1 VASNGRKEVL
11 MSIKGGIS
19 QRIENTNPE
28 RYKAIVKD
36 LKAGKSLQATMHSN
50 DAGNS
55 SVSRIKDAL
64 LAKGELPDWKKRT
77 ASKARQVAERLIDKI
92 DRELDDKSA
101 TLKDCSISAAVLL
114 DKSLAL
120 ETGGNVLGVI
130 EHRHS
135 IEAPKMDGWIGTQNA
150 PKAAEV
156 VEIGGKVGKEAGFEN
171 LGSDQEPG
179 RKPAPSTSDPQTIGG
194 GGGG

>member
-1 VASNGRKEVL
+1 

-50 DAGNS
+50 DAGNG

-77 ASKARQVAERLIDKI
+77 ASKARHVAERLIDKI
-92 DRELDDKSA
+92 DRELDDKTA

-130 EHRHS
+130 EHRHT
-135 IEAPKMDGWIGTQNA
+135 IETPKMDGWIAQSNTKTA
-150 PKAAEV
+150 DCI
-156 VEIGGKVGKEAGFEN
+156 EIGGKVNREAGFEN
-171 LGSDQEPG
+171 LDAPKNLENPAVSD
-179 RKPAPSTSDPQTIGG
+179 ASADDTHGG
-194 GGGG
+194 GGGKKIS

>member
-1 VASNGRKEVL
+1 MVERRLS

-50 DAGNS
+50 DAGNG

-92 DRELDDKSA
+92 DRELDDKTA

-135 IEAPKMDGWIGTQNA
+135 IEAPKVDGWIGSQTA
-150 PKAAEV
+150 PKTAEV
-156 VEIGGKVGKEAGFEN
+156 VEIGGKVDKEAGFEN
-171 LGSDQEPG
+171 LDA
-179 RKPAPSTSDPQTIGG
+179 PAPSTSGPQPIGG